1 MIDFKWLSNLP
12 SQQEIMEQWDGSYK
26 GQPQVSIVCITYNQ
40 KDYIKDALNGFLQ
53 QKTKFPFEII
63 VHDDVST
70 DSTRE
75 ILKSYRD
82 KYPEIIKLILQKEN
96 QFSKSMYLPLKNCF
110 DLAASSSKYI
120 ALCEGDDFWVVS
132 NKLQEQYSALE
143 YYKNIDI
150 CFTGAYRLFNSDK
163 IEMNNELG
171 SESNIFSLSET
182 VRGGGGFM
190 PTASIVIRKCVV
202 NKIPEWLFTA
212 PVVDFYLQVIAS
224 SQNGALYLPTVSCV
238 YRVSA
243 KGSWTLSRR
252 KISNIKILSNL
263 DKSLRAIEGLIEFG
277 VGQED
282 LNYAKANIYCHTAHV
297 LLINKYYKESRSA
310 IVSSWRFTP
319 RLSMLQKFIYFF
331 RFLLPIA
338 KIAFK

>member
-1 MIDFKWLSNLP
+1 MDKKILCS
-12 SQQEIMEQWDGSYK
+12 
-26 GQPQVSIVCITYNQ
+26 VCVISYNQ
-40 KDYIKDALNGFLQ
+40 ERFIQQTLDSILS
-53 QKTKFPFEII
+53 QKTDFRFELLIS
-63 VHDDVST
+63 DDAST
-70 DSTRE
+70 DNTQ
-75 ILKSYRD
+75 K
-82 KYPEIIKLILQKEN
+82 IIKEYELQYPN
-96 QFSKSMYLPLKNCF
+96 IIRNISRSKNVGSQKNF
-110 DLAASSSKYI
+110 YSTMEEAKGKYI
-120 ALCEGDDFWVVS
+120 ALCEGDDYWIS
-132 NKLQEQYSALE
+132 IDKLQNQYDALE
-143 YYKNIDI
+143 KNEDIDI
-150 CFTGAYRLFNSDK
+150 CFTNSLR
-163 IEMNNELG
+163 MFPNNNLKKNNRHG
-171 SESNIFSLSET
+171 SESKIFNLSQV

-190 PTASIVIRKCVV
+190 PTASLFLRKRVFDRL
-202 NKIPEWLFTA
+202 PEWYSSA
-212 PVVDFYLQVIAS
+212 PVGDYYLQVIAS

-338 KIAFK
+338 KIAFKLK